1 MRGAWLR
8 LRNLCWKGCGRTG
21 ELVAAKNAAFL
32 ENRSANPNRAKTGD
46 AHRTGSSID
55 AATTGEM
62 KYVKYKRYTGEE
74 AGDVDLQELMNR
86 LADFFLQSGFETQY
100 QDITEFDPEQTMEQ
114 LRQAILAAL
123 EQGNLVPSQ
132 TLDELMRNPDLSS
145 NQRLR
150 KLIDELIERLA
161 QEGMIAP
168 QQGHVTG
175 PPKNTPGGRISGDER
190 EAHARFEITDKAL
203 DFLGFKTLK
212 DLLASLGKSSFGRHD
227 TRDLATGIESGG
239 NSKPYEFGDT
249 LNLDVSETLFRAVR
263 RNGPGVPIEVDYP
276 DLMVHQC
283 EYQSSCATV
292 VMLDCSH
299 SMILYGEDRF
309 TPAKRV
315 ALALSHL
322 IRTQYP
328 GDSLHC
334 VLFHDSAE
342 EIPIGQLARVQVG
355 PHYTNTR
362 EGLRLAQRILNR
374 QKKDMRQI
382 VMITDGKPSA
392 LTLDDGRIYKN
403 AFGLDPLVVNETLEE
418 VSKCRRSGILIN
430 TFMLASDYSL
440 VHFVQKVTEI
450 CRGKAYFTTP
460 YTLGQYL
467 LLDYV
472 QKKSRHI
479 H

>member
-1 MRGAWLR
+1 
-8 LRNLCWKGCGRTG
+8 
-21 ELVAAKNAAFL
+21 
-32 ENRSANPNRAKTGD
+32 
-46 AHRTGSSID
+46 
-55 AATTGEM
+55 M
-62 KYVKYKRYTGEE
+62 KYVRYKKYTGQE
-74 AGDVDLQELMNR
+74 ADDIDLQELMNR
-86 LADFFLQSGFETQY
+86 LSDFLLQSGFKSQY
-100 QDITEFDPEQTMEQ
+100 YGFQEMDPERSMEQ
-114 LRQAILAAL
+114 LRQAILRAL
-123 EQGNLVPSQ
+123 EEGDLLPPEMME
-132 TLDELMRNPDLSS
+132 ELLENPDLNQ

-150 KLIDELIERLA
+150 EMIDQLIQRMTE
-161 QEGMIAP
+161 EGYISPQPPQVTPPP
-168 QQGHVTG
+168 QQ
-175 PPKNTPGGRISGDER
+175 TPGGQIGPPGKQDIN
-190 EAHARFEITDKAL
+190 ARFEITDKAI
-203 DFLGFKTLK
+203 DFLGFKTLR

-227 TRDLATGIESGG
+227 TRDLATGIESSGT
-239 NSKPYEFGDT
+239 SKPYEFGDT
-249 LNLDVSETLFRAVR
+249 LNLDIPETLFHALR
-263 RNGPGVPIEVDYP
+263 RQQAAGGFMIPLEIDYQ

-292 VMLDCSH
+292 LLLDCSH

-322 IRTQYP
+322 IRSQYP

-342 EIPIGQLARVQVG
+342 EIPLGQLARVQVG
-355 PHYTNTR
+355 PYYTNTR
-362 EGLRLAQRILNR
+362 EGLRLAQRILAR

-392 LTLDDGRIYKN
+392 LTLEDGRIYKN
-403 AFGLDPLVVNETLEE
+403 AFGLDPLVVTQTLEE
-418 VSKCRRSGILIN
+418 VAKCRRAGILIN

-440 VHFVQKVTEI
+440 VHFVQKVTEL

-467 LLDYV
+467 LMDYL
-472 QKKSRHI
+472 QKKSKHI